1 MDVRS
6 ILAGPKWPFYSQ
18 ICLVVRSNNK
28 SPVVWSVFNGQNR
41 GPYKRAQLSSYCFLY
56 ASFGTSPSTT
66 RAELWDSVGSD
77 FFLCP
82 RIDGAGDIRKD
93 ERKEG
98 RRRQGGQIGR
108 AAVRGKYYKKGRTWQ
123 YFAWH
128 KFLMNSDT

>member
-6 ILAGPKWPFYSQ
+6 VLAGPKWPFYSQ

-28 SPVVWSVFNGQNR
+28 SPGVWSVFNGQNR

-98 RRRQGGQIGR
+98 RKDVAEGD
-108 AAVRGKYYKKGRTWQ
+108 VCGRTEKTGWPDWESGS
-123 YFAWH
+123 AG
-128 KFLMNSDT
+128 